1 MLAGPLHHLQVN
13 QPHPQQSRAALE
25 NGTAGELVSVGSPTA
40 SAGGKERDFS
50 LVRIRT
56 TVSTL
61 RCDADYRLRRSAKV
75 WSRWIKV
82 LASMVGVRR
91 AGQYG
96 DSA

>member
-56 TVSTL
+56 TCIHSAV
-61 RCDADYRLRRSAKV
+61 RRRLPPASIRQGVVALYHDP
-75 WSRWIKV
+75 SRV
-82 LASMVGVRR
+82 LAYRW
-91 AGQYG
+91 
-96 DSA
+96 